1 MNVKERFIRFLTK
14 TEGRNTFSVGQARS
28 MFGIYNVAARIH
40 ELRQDGY
47 PIYTNVRY
55 RADGTP
61 VAIYR
66 MGTPSKAMKKS
77 ARAKGIKLQKVA

>member
-1 MNVKERFIRFLTK
+1 MNIKQKMLKFLTK
-14 TEGRNTFSVGQARS
+14 TEGRNTFSTGQAKH
-28 MFGIYNVAARIH
+28 MWGITNVGARIS

-66 MGTPSKAMKKS
+66 LGKPSKSMKRS
-77 ARAKGIKLQKVA
+77 ARAKGIKLVA